1 MSEKTPSNFSPA
13 QAREILWRQGN
24 ITEFLLD
31 KNQKEVYK
39 QYKENNIKT
48 QVVVLSRQSGKT
60 YALSTIAVQECLQRP
75 GIIVTFCA
83 PRLNQA
89 KKIAKTTLRE
99 VLKTCPKDIAPEYKS
114 QENLFRFPNG
124 SILELGALNQDRAD
138 DLRGS
143 KSHLIIVDEAG
154 FVDDLK
160 YTLRSVLYPKLNT
173 TKGNILIC
181 STPSRSPAHEF
192 NEIVKQAEFDGTLVR
207 KTIWDCPRY
216 TAEDV
221 EAFAK
226 EVGGKDSTDFKRE
239 YLCQMITDEDSAVIP
254 EATDENMQKIV
265 YEYKRPPFFDSYVS
279 LDLGFKD
286 LTVALFGYYDYRKGI
301 VVIEDELV
309 LKGREV
315 TTSKLA
321 AAIQVKEEYL
331 WGFKPPRARVA
342 DNNNLTLLNELT
354 VDYALTI
361 RPSAKDNKLAG
372 LNNIRQ
378 HITEELICINPKCKT
393 LIFHLRA
400 ATWNKARTSYERT
413 EDGHA
418 DSIDALSYMLRNIDK
433 NRNPYPHG
441 YDYTGMGDIYDPT
454 NDSQM
459 SFEDSMK
466 YVFSNPFGH
475 KRKK

>member
-1 MSEKTPSNFSPA
+1 MSEIPNRISPA
-13 QAREILWRQGN
+13 QARELLWRQGN
-24 ITEFLLD
+24 IIEFLLD

-181 STPSRSPAHEF
+181 STPPRSAAHEF
-192 NEIVKQAEFDGTLVR
+192 YDIIKQAEFDGTLVK
-207 KTIWDCPRY
+207 KTIYDCPRY
-216 TAEDV
+216 TKEDI
-221 EAFAK
+221 EGFAK
-226 EVGGKDSTDFKRE
+226 EVGGADSTDFKRE
-239 YLCQMITDEDSAVIP
+239 YLCQMITDEESAIIP
-254 EATDENMQKIV
+254 EASDENMEEIV
-265 YEYKRPPFFDSYVS
+265 YEHKRPPFFDAYVS
-279 LDLGFKD
+279 MDIGFKD
-286 LTVALFGYYDYRKGI
+286 LTVVLFGYYDFRQG
-301 VVIEDELV
+301 VMVIEDEIV
-309 LKGREV
+309 IKGREL
-315 TTSKLA
+315 TTSRLA
-321 AAIQVKEEYL
+321 DLIHTKEELL
-331 WGFKPPRARVA
+331 WGFKPPYMRIS
-342 DNNNLTLLNELT
+342 DNNNLILLNELT
-354 VDYALTI
+354 VDYGLSV
-361 RPSAKDNKLAG
+361 RPTAKDNKEAA
-372 LNNIRQ
+372 LNNVRLSISDEMLS
-378 HITEELICINPKCKT
+378 ISPKCKT
-393 LIFHLRA
+393 LIFHLKSG
-400 ATWNKARTSYERT
+400 TWNKQRTSYDKT
-413 EDGHA
+413 PDGGHA
-418 DSIDALSYMLRNIDK
+418 DGIDALSYMLRNIQK
-433 NRNPYPHG
+433 TKNPYPYG
-441 YDYTGMGDIYDPT
+441 FDNAVGDIYDPESDRT
-454 NDSQM
+454 M
-459 SFEDSMK
+459 TFEQGIRK
-466 YVFSNPFGH
+466 QFANPFRN
-475 KRKK
+475 KRDK

>member
-1 MSEKTPSNFSPA
+1 MSDTPSKFSPA
-13 QAREILWRQGN
+13 QARELLWRQGN
-24 ITEFLLD
+24 IIEFLLD

-181 STPSRSPAHEF
+181 STPPRSAAHEF
-192 NEIVKQAEFDGTLVR
+192 YDIIKQAEFDGTLVK
-207 KTIWDCPRY
+207 KTIHDCPRY
-216 TAEDV
+216 TKEDI
-221 EAFAK
+221 EGFAK
-226 EVGGKDSTDFKRE
+226 EVGGADSTDFKRE
-239 YLCQMITDEDSAVIP
+239 YLCQMITDEESAIIP
-254 EATDENMQKIV
+254 EATDENMDEIV
-265 YEYKRPPFFDSYVS
+265 YEHKRPPFFDAYVS
-279 LDLGFKD
+279 MDIGFKD
-286 LTVALFGYYDYRKGI
+286 LTVVLFGYYDFRLG
-301 VVIEDELV
+301 VMVIEDEIV
-309 LKGREV
+309 IKGREL
-315 TTSKLA
+315 TTSRLA
-321 AAIQVKEEYL
+321 TLIAEKEEAL
-331 WGFKPPRARVA
+331 WGFKPPYMRVA
-342 DNNNLTLLNELT
+342 DNNNLILLNELT
-354 VDYALTI
+354 VDYGLTM
-361 RPSAKDNKLAG
+361 RPSAKDNKEAA
-372 LNNIRQ
+372 LNNVRL
-378 HITEELICINPKCKT
+378 HISDEMLSISPKCKT
-393 LIFHLRA
+393 LIFHLKSG
-400 ATWNKARTSYERT
+400 TWNKQRTSYDKT
-413 EDGHA
+413 PDGGHA
-418 DSIDALSYMLRNIDK
+418 DAIDALSYMLRNIQK
-433 NRNPYPHG
+433 MKNPYPYG
-441 YDYTGMGDIYDPT
+441 FDNSAGDIYDPNSDRT
-454 NDSQM
+454 M
-459 SFEDSMK
+459 SFEQGMRG
-466 YVFSNPFGH
+466 VFSNPFKH
-475 KRKK
+475 KRDK